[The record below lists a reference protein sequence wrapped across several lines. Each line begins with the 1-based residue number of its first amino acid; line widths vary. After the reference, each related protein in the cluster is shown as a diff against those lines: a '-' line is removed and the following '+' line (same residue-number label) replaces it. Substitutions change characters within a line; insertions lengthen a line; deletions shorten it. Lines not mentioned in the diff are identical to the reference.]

1 MEVVTTIIA
10 TILTFY
16 GLVKLM
22 NAIAETERKRKA
34 ASEAAWINDWR

>member
-1 MEVVTTIIA
+1 MEIITTAIA

-16 GLVKLM
+16 GLIKLM

-34 ASEAAWINDWR
+34 ASEAAWINER